1 MPVILKRRGSEMRLV
16 IESEL
21 ARQRQADPAL
31 VDLVARAHVYLDRL
45 TSSSTTGSTEI
56 AREFGVD
63 RADVGRILPLAFLS
77 PAMLA
82 AILTGR
88 QSPSLTARQLART
101 DLPML
106 WSEQEAAL
114 RQ

>member
-1 MPVILKRRGSEMRLV
+1 LTIT
-16 IESEL
+16 
-21 ARQRQADPAL
+21 ARF
-31 VDLVARAHVYLDRL
+31 
-45 TSSSTTGSTEI
+45 TGS
-56 AREFGVD
+56 
-63 RADVGRILPLAFLS
+63 
-77 PAMLA
+77 
-82 AILTGR
+82 ILTGR

>member
-1 MPVILKRRGSEMRLV
+1 
-16 IESEL
+16 
-21 ARQRQADPAL
+21 
-31 VDLVARAHVYLDRL
+31 
-45 TSSSTTGSTEI
+45 
-56 AREFGVD
+56 
-63 RADVGRILPLAFLS
+63 
-77 PAMLA
+77 MLA